1 MKPVRL
7 TAELTDAQAFVFAQ
21 FLKRV
26 GLMDYRALAVDDA
39 EAYTMLEAGEVIRAA
54 LREVGYAPR

>member
-1 MKPVRL
+1 MKPVTL
-7 TAELTDAQAFVFAQ
+7 TAELTDAHAFVFAQ

-26 GLMDYRALAVDDA
+26 GLSDYRSLAVDDD
-39 EAYTMLEAGEVIRAA
+39 EAYAMLEAGEVICAA

>member
-1 MKPVRL
+1 MKYVVMQL
-7 TAELTDAQAFVFAQ
+7 ELTDAQAFVFAQ

-26 GLMDYRALAVDDA
+26 GKSDYRAFAVDDD

>member
-1 MKPVRL
+1 MKPVTL
-7 TAELTDAQAFVFAQ
+7 TAELTGAQAFVFAQ

-26 GLMDYRALAVDDA
+26 GLVDYRVLAVDDD